1 MKRAHFL
8 ATLASGVVLAGLASG
23 ALALPV
29 ARMAAVIETAAAQ
42 QVQATA
48 FDSSAPAS
56 AAEDMIDFALAGD
69 AGRVEE
75 KLSELSPQ
83 IPAIRK
89 ALGDAAATGVEKRL
103 AEIEAA
109 LGQGD
114 FTGVALQANE
124 AFRTIVEA
132 RGVTGTVPIEVSLLD
147 YSGFKLKT
155 LANAGSVDWAAMAAA
170 TDEAS
175 GFWKPLADK
184 VKEKGLRDLMNSLQD
199 GLSQG
204 VAEQDAT
211 QVAFAAQ
218 MLLDAVDLLEK
229 SFG

>member
-1 MKRAHFL
+1 MRRAHFL
-8 ATLASGVVLAGLASG
+8 ASLGTGLLLAGVGLA
-23 ALALPV
+23 APALPP
-29 ARMAAVIETAAAQ
+29 AQTAIVESASAQ
-42 QVQATA
+42 QVQAAAFNPSTA
-48 FDSSAPAS
+48 AS

-69 AGRVEE
+69 VGRVNE
-75 KLSELSPQ
+75 KLSELSRQ
-83 IPAIRK
+83 VPAMRQS
-89 ALGDAAATGVEKRL
+89 LGDAPAAGVEKRL

-132 RGVTGTVPIEVSLLD
+132 RGVTGTVPLEVSLLD

-155 LANAGSVDWAAMAAA
+155 LAKAGRIDWATITAAA
-170 TDEAS
+170 DEAS
-175 GFWKPLADK
+175 GFWSPLTDR
-184 VKEKGLRDLMNSLQD
+184 VKDKGLRDLMNSLQE
-199 GLSQG
+199 GLAQG

-229 SFG
+229 SFA